1 MIREGPRI
9 PASRYLAPPRQLA
22 GTEPLARRPSSFEG
36 GGWCSPSGTATD
48 SSSGNNIISINI
60 TSSSNSGNNNNAG
73 NGVVSPTGERDGLGS
88 SGDLSP
94 ATALC
99 SLARAVSEQRKV
111 SRGLAMTAEAQA
123 VRQAIIA
130 STASTGGDWHPL
142 VPLNFTLP
150 PHYLPV
156 SPSKMP
162 VAQKRAALEAA
173 AAAAA
178 ARGEPL
184 DSAALAA
191 VPLYSQHEPTLR
203 LTRAYCGAQQRVYFE
218 VYPHVYELYKL
229 KSSQDRSAMLKEML
243 EIVGPPERVVLPFPS
258 TAATGRKPHPCLLVT
273 AEGLRQ
279 VALRMRRSAPD
290 IVAVLTR
297 LCTVCAR
304 EKAADL
310 LYQAE
315 VVMPEKVVMGQT
327 WQRAWSTDDT
337 SAHAPP
343 APAPSSGSC
352 VQLQLGADSDGAPA
366 STLLTKRR
374 KTRSAAGR
382 TAPAVTAAA
391 VPPPTPAGPD
401 TCTTHP

>member
-9 PASRYLAPPRQLA
+9 PASCFLAPPRQLA
-22 GTEPLARRPSSFEG
+22 GTEPLARRPASFEG
-36 GGWCSPSGTATD
+36 GGWCSPSGTA
-48 SSSGNNIISINI
+48 G
-60 TSSSNSGNNNNAG
+60 GAA
-73 NGVVSPTGERDGLGS
+73 SPTGQSDGVGS
-88 SGDLSP
+88 SGELSP

-99 SLARAVSEQRKV
+99 SLALAVSEQRKV

-130 STASTGGDWHPL
+130 STAAPGGDWHPL

-178 ARGEPL
+178 ARGETL
-184 DSAALAA
+184 DGAALAA
-191 VPLYSQHEPTLR
+191 LPLYSTHEPTLR

-218 VYPHVYELYKL
+218 VYPHVYELFKL
-229 KSSQDRSAMLKEML
+229 KSSQDRGAMLKEML
-243 EIVGPPERVVLPFPS
+243 ELVGPPERVVLPFPS
-258 TAATGRKPHPCLLVT
+258 MAATGRKPHPCLLIT

-279 VALRMRRSAPD
+279 VALRMRHSSPD

-310 LYQAE
+310 LYQAQ

-327 WQRAWSTDDT
+327 WQRAWSTDDGPPP
-337 SAHAPP
+337 AAAAPP
-343 APAPSSGSC
+343 PAC
-352 VQLQLGADSDGAPA
+352 VQLQLGADSDSAPA
-366 STLLTKRR
+366 TLLTKRR
-374 KTRSAAGR
+374 KTRRAASENSE
-382 TAPAVTAAA
+382 
-391 VPPPTPAGPD
+391 
-401 TCTTHP
+401 TCTTPP

>member
-9 PASRYLAPPRQLA
+9 PASCYLAPPRQLA
-22 GTEPLARRPSSFEG
+22 GTEPLARRPASFEG
-36 GGWCSPSGTATD
+36 SGWCSPSGPAAAAAAAAAD
-48 SSSGNNIISINI
+48 SSSP
-60 TSSSNSGNNNNAG
+60 
-73 NGVVSPTGERDGLGS
+73 GVASPTGAGDALGGS
-88 SGDLSP
+88 GSGDLSP

-111 SRGLAMTAEAQA
+111 SRALAMTAEAQA

-130 STASTGGDWHPL
+130 STASRGGDWHPL

-162 VAQKRAALEAA
+162 LAQKRAALEAA

-178 ARGEPL
+178 AKGEPL

-191 VPLYSQHEPTLR
+191 VPLYSEHEPTLR

-279 VALRMRRSAPD
+279 VALRMRQSAPD

-327 WQRAWSTDDT
+327 WQRAWSVDD
-337 SAHAPP
+337 SASST
-343 APAPSSGSC
+343 APAGTC
-352 VQLQLGADSDGAPA
+352 VQLQLGADSECTPA
-366 STLLTKRR
+366 TLLTKRR
-374 KTRSAAGR
+374 KTRSTAGK
-382 TAPAVTAAA
+382 APPGPAAA
-391 VPPPTPAGPD
+391 PTGPT
-401 TCTTHP
+401 TCTTQP